1 MGFNSE
7 FKGLMDD
14 IVWFELGR
22 EATTWITLL
31 LSTGVPLSVQHITDS
46 PHMYTGGNVI
56 KDHSV
61 LDLRTK

>member
-1 MGFNSE
+1 
-7 FKGLMDD
+7 MDD

-31 LSTGVPLSVQHITDS
+31 LSTGVPLSVQHVTDS
-46 PHMYTGGNVI
+46 THMCTEGNVI

-61 LDLRTK
+61 LDLRSK